1 MAYPI
6 PKLSDADVPNT
17 VVNRNKNFQ
26 FNTIVTTSLKELSAN
41 PCGQATIKVG
51 HGEGVVEIY
60 DGSQLGQNHLAL
72 DSSRAFSLSSGES
85 FTFHGLTNSN
95 QLTAKATIGTGDLFV
110 RTEFYSGTV
119 QF

>member
-6 PKLSDADVPNT
+6 PKLSDADLPNT

-26 FNTIVTTSLKELSAN
+26 FNTILTTSIKQLSAN
-41 PCGQATIKVG
+41 PCGQATIFNRTGNVI
-51 HGEGVVEIY
+51 EVY
-60 DGSQLGQNHLAL
+60 DGSQLDRGPLAL
-72 DSSRAFSLSSGES
+72 ESHRAFTLSAGEN
-85 FTFHGLTNSN
+85 FTFHGLTNSD
-95 QLTAKATIGTGDLFV
+95 QLSALSRVGTGDIVV